1 MMLDLKEDVA
11 TDGELAH
18 VRDDDL
24 ERALLILLFIKW
36 YGTVLRAVHQ
46 VSTAVLGLGPIA
58 VDTAAI
64 AQQVLNAQAAAVA
77 VDAATQKLIAERIA
91 EGLRM
96 GLTTREIAYG
106 TKDFPGI
113 DGLFE
118 ETWKNRPLTVAKT
131 ELQKAQLEAT
141 KQRFQTLGRGRV
153 SGWLARDGDFD
164 EYCAGRDGVVFPL
177 NNPPSLAHPH
187 CRLTLS
193 PILR

>member
-1 MMLDLKEDVA
+1 MIELKD
-11 TDGELAH
+11 DGLEH

-46 VSTAVLGLGPIA
+46 VASAVLGLGAQPL
-58 VDTAAI
+58 DTAAI
-64 AQQVLNAQAAAVA
+64 TQQVLKAQASAVA

-91 EGLRM
+91 EGLRQ
-96 GLTTREIAYG
+96 GLTSREIAYG
-106 TKDFPGI
+106 TQDFPGI
-113 DGLFE
+113 DGLFD

-141 KQRFQTLGRGRV
+141 KQRFTTLARGRMA
-153 SGWLARDGDFD
+153 GWLAADGDYDAYCASRDGQ
-164 EYCAGRDGVVFPL
+164 VFPV
-177 NNPPSLAHPH
+177 NSPPELAHPN
-187 CRLTLS
+187 CRLVLS